1 MTNRLHVVLCVQ
13 TRIKNIKIK
22 MRVYKKQT
30 FQLGGYSGLYIFQD
44 LGLKLNQTIITIF
57 FNKTLK
63 NKMVKKK
70 QDWIQTHNTR
80 LDETYDPVVTCKP
93 NIKTRRILS
102 LLNTKKENV
111 VIPNVFGFSLN

>member
-1 MTNRLHVVLCVQ
+1 MMCWDGDSSMLWHQRLRHIFIE
-13 TRIKNIKIK
+13 RIKRLIN
-22 MRVYKKQT
+22 
-30 FQLGGYSGLYIFQD
+30 GGYSGLYIFQD